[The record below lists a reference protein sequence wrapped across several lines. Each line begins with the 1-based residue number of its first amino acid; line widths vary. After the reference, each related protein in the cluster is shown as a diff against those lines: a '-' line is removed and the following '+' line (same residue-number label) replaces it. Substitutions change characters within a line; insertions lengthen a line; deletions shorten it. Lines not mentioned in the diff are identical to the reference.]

1 MTTWQTT
8 WAINKYWLMARSQ
21 HLYNQG
27 RALAKNNAWNADKQR
42 AFSQL
47 LATANTL
54 TPTKQTLTTAYQH
67 VWGYFKKRCTPA
79 ERATYLH
86 LLATLT
92 PDNDQLGPFLKQ
104 LAHTYQVD
112 YLLNSRLIQ
121 EL

>member
-67 VWGYFKKRCTPA
+67 VWGISRNAVPQQ
-79 ERATYLH
+79 
-86 LLATLT
+86 
-92 PDNDQLGPFLKQ
+92 NGPPISNYSQ
-104 LAHTYQVD
+104 P
-112 YLLNSRLIQ
+112 
-121 EL
+121 